1 VSLEYHIDADESLIT
16 VRVKDGLRPG
26 DMELLA
32 TQLFE
37 DPLFAADMAQLL
49 DLRQAKIELP
59 DDHARILTHYLLK
72 KYNPA
77 IDGNIAVVVDPDLT
91 PTDTAL
97 MFRLTCALERAE
109 LFEDFDMAV
118 KWLARKWRSSLS
130 AHEQP

>member
-1 VSLEYHIDADESLIT
+1 MSLEYHIDADESLIT
-16 VRVKDGLRPG
+16 VKVKDGLRPG
-26 DMELLA
+26 DMELMA
-32 TQLFE
+32 AQLFD
-37 DPLFAADMAQLL
+37 DPLFVPDMAQLL
-49 DLRQAKIELP
+49 DFRHANIALP
-59 DDHARILTHYLLK
+59 DAHAILLTRYLLK

-97 MFRLTCALERAE
+97 MFRITCTLERAE

-130 AHEQP
+130 ARK

>member
-1 VSLEYHIDADESLIT
+1 MSLEYHIDANESLIT
-16 VRVKDGLRPG
+16 VSVEDGLRPG

-32 TQLFE
+32 AQLLE
-37 DPLFAADMAQLL
+37 DPLFDADMAQLL

-59 DDHARILTHYLLK
+59 DDHAKLLARYLLK

-77 IDGNIAVVVDPDLT
+77 IDGNIAVVIDPDLT
-91 PTDTAL
+91 PADTA
-97 MFRLTCALERAE
+97 MVFRITCALERAE

-130 AHEQP
+130 AHK